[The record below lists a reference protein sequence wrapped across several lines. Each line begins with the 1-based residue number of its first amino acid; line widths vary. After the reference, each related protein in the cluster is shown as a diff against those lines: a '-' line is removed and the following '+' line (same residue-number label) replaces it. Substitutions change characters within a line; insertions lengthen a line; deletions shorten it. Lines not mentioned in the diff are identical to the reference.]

1 MNVLIRQISRPQ
13 IRQLS
18 TNVIVLQEAFQE
30 KNPHEIVFNEY
41 NNTYLDKNTLIDK
54 KFDLHYKRPCRDCNN
69 NCETLRECKDYLH
82 NIK

>member
-1 MNVLIRQISRPQ
+1 MNVLFRQISLPQ

-18 TNVIVLQEAFQE
+18 TNVIFLQEAFQE

-41 NNTYLDKNTLIDK
+41 NNTYTDNRSILDK
-54 KFDLHYKRPCRDCNN
+54 KFDLHFIRPCRDCE
-69 NCETLRECKDYLH
+69 CTTLRECKNYLH